1 MPKLKSS
8 AQNHSILFST
18 IKRLLLPFALVSVI
32 YLVSLGAS
40 IHIVNGDTAINY
52 LIEPYIYGSGP
63 IDFFLPLIV
72 SAAFSWNLYFL
83 RKDHFLTYVHP
94 RIEKNKYIGVQILA
108 ALLLSFLMVA
118 VVNFLAVGF
127 STLIASPAP
136 YSVNPNGLNGYL
148 FSHLQMNHPLL
159 FGFFWSIYKGLMAS
173 LICLLGQVWGL
184 YSHNLY
190 LILLGP
196 FVTVF
201 LENLLFALLN
211 IPEYSF
217 PTTYILNRLETKA
230 MTIPNLLL
238 AIVIFCFIIFLTH
251 YLLRRKHESAISI

>member
-1 MPKLKSS
+1 M
-8 AQNHSILFST
+8 
-18 IKRLLLPFALVSVI
+18 
-32 YLVSLGAS
+32 
-40 IHIVNGDTAINY
+40 VNGDTAFNY

-63 IDFFLPLIV
+63 IDFFFPLIV
-72 SAAFSWNLYFL
+72 SAVFSWNLYFL

-94 RIEKNKYIGVQILA
+94 RTEIKKYIGIQILA

-127 STLIASPAP
+127 STLIANPAP
-136 YSVNPNGLNGYL
+136 YSVNPNGLEGYL
-148 FSHLQMNHPLL
+148 FSNLQMNRPLL
-159 FGFFWSIYKGLMAS
+159 FAFFWYIYKGLMAG

-190 LILLGP
+190 LILLAP

-201 LENLLFALLN
+201 LENLLFSLLN

-217 PTTYILNRLETKA
+217 PTAYVLNRLETNA
-230 MTIPNLLL
+230 MTVTNLLL
-238 AIVIFCFIIFLTH
+238 AIFVFCFIIFLTD
-251 YLLRRKHESAISI
+251 YLLRRKHGSAISI